1 MKKLLLLITLA
12 FTITSAA
19 QYTIVSAVDV
29 KDGMEDQY
37 LALEAFFGPVHDLAI
52 EKGMLNFQGVFKVV
66 QTSDDRENVAD
77 YFIISGFSSK
87 EQLDAYLST
96 SAETN
101 MSLAKEAHK
110 GKMSRRSI
118 QRMLDQT
125 GSESKERRTYQIK
138 GVAATILA
146 GGDIKKGDKMSVNF
160 MNKKTDDFENF
171 ETQVWK
177 PVAEKNILAGNL
189 RQWILV
195 EAIGRSE
202 NAYSGWTHLV
212 FNVQAENPGDPVM
225 MSGFKWD
232 KLWEGI
238 ESSRDMS
245 EADELVCVYSM
256 N

>member
-1 MKKLLLLITLA
+1 
-12 FTITSAA
+12 
-19 QYTIVSAVDV
+19 
-29 KDGMEDQY
+29 
-37 LALEAFFGPVHDLAI
+37 
-52 EKGMLNFQGVFKVV
+52 
-66 QTSDDRENVAD
+66 
-77 YFIISGFSSK
+77 
-87 EQLDAYLST
+87 
-96 SAETN
+96 
-101 MSLAKEAHK
+101 
-110 GKMSRRSI
+110 
-118 QRMLDQT
+118 MLDQT
-125 GSESKERRTYQIK
+125 GSESKERRTYQLK

-195 EAIGRSE
+195 EAISRSE

-212 FNVQAENPGDPVM
+212 FNVQSENPGEPVM

-245 EADELVCVYSM
+245 ESDELVCVYSM